1 MHEHE
6 PLTDIEEQSADALAH
21 PEEIRAS
28 AAFRVGDRISLT
40 ATLRMTPAGLVTAG
54 VMIAAIILSVAGLV
68 RAARRS
74 A

>member
-1 MHEHE
+1 MREHE
-6 PLTDIEEQSADALAH
+6 PLTDIDEQSAGALTH

-28 AAFRVGDRISLT
+28 VAFRVGNSILLN
-40 ATLRMTPAGLVTAG
+40 ATLRVTPAGLVTTG

-68 RAARRS
+68 RAARRP